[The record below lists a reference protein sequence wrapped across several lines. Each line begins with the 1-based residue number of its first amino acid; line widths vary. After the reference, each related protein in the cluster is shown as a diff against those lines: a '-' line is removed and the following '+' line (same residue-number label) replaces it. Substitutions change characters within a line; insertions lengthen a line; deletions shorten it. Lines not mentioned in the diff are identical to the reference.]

1 MRADL
6 KKATVFDL
14 SVGSANFDGEVDATG
29 TTALTARLF
38 ERIRRAGA
46 SAGIGRYDEARL
58 LYAGPA
64 FEGPQGEHPERRT
77 VHLGIDVFVEPGS
90 EVLAPL
96 DGRVHSARDNAE
108 RLDYGPTVLLEHAPP
123 GGPRFHTLYGHL
135 TPDSLEGLT
144 EGRTIRRGILQCVGE
159 KIG

>member
-1 MRADL
+1 MA
-6 KKATVFDL
+6 A
-14 SVGSANFDGEVDATG
+14 GE
-29 TTALTARLF
+29 LHR
-38 ERIRRAGA
+38 
-46 SAGIGRYDEARL
+46 
-58 LYAGPA
+58 
-64 FEGPQGEHPERRT
+64 PQGEHPERRT

-135 TPDSLEGLT
+135 TDFAVRDGDAVQRGDLVGFEGSTGFSTGPHLHF
-144 EGRTIRRGILQCVGE
+144 EIRHLGDYVDPIPFFLPGTGGAPLSAAELRSRMFRF
-159 KIG
+159 